1 MANEFQKAFRYGI
14 DQPTENIATTLEALG
29 FDTQAKELR
38 DLIEAPED
46 YESAAA
52 RFINPEG
59 EWYDYNWSELP
70 LATVE
75 QAGQLGGSILSRI
88 GGAGI
93 GAGAGSLVGP
103 GGTAIGGVM
112 GAFLGPALFEAVQ
125 IAGPVAFER
134 ARNANPPR
142 EEPNAEDWAGALG
155 TAGFSGVLNA
165 IGIKN
170 IGLLNSTVGK
180 TLKAGVREG
189 VTEAGQGFTEQIG
202 GTGLTAAGLQIDPKA
217 AIGEG
222 LIGTS
227 SGTSIQAP
235 IAAAQAVQTT
245 GGTPSTTPAAA
256 VDQMQETVY
265 PTDAEVTADLI
276 SMQADDTAR
285 TDAAIAELQRGATS
299 EDADLA
305 AVAQM
310 MLGDRVEQTNLTQ
323 ANVDEF
329 LNRIPDTMDISDEG
343 FNANEA
349 EVRQTF
355 VEQFEDQMRAHIN
368 NYLSERDREM
378 GEQTRNNALLDAQNT
393 LIANFELNDPR
404 SAAMTT
410 STLRDR
416 INSAVEEAVDARF
429 RATAKENVIQ
439 QTSDPRF
446 DFEYDPLR
454 TREDVYTKNPRE
466 FHFTD
471 KPKLPKG
478 SIRQGITSIETGIDP
493 TFMSATTLVP
503 FLSNLPNRPM
513 SAEQAMDIIGIKED
527 GNWFKPSKSDK
538 AVTDRVREA
547 VDSHVASFL
556 KDKKNANQPVTREE
570 IANVFHDHLSRFET
584 IKTEGENTRHGSSH
598 KHQLPDMFEHIEDV
612 ELWTMYD
619 ARLPEGDDIDSS
631 VYYNTMSDE
640 MHNPHGQGTNFW
652 VRGDVVVNSD
662 TGRTGL
668 VLGETQSQIHEHGG
682 DPGQTEVYL
691 RDVSREDEADI
702 TPIRNKIDTMRKATR
717 KLAGEI
723 VANETRSEDSPP
735 LTETMG
741 LKQANYI
748 AEVLTDSTD
757 TNPMQET
764 DLFIANKGYDRSI
777 DSALREV
784 SPKYKEEWQQVYDK
798 YDEVRAK
805 ALRDLY
811 ITEQPFAE
819 LYGITLKAED
829 FRPIKP
835 ASDSYFGS
843 RVGAIIG
850 DVQNK
855 LKETGNDLE
864 ADALTEPQAETVK
877 KHTMSLY
884 ANSQDSAREN
894 YAKEQLALHKEYI
907 PLLAQTYPTVRD
919 VGLLAESFPTTEE
932 IERLKEFDRTR
943 YDTPTVPN
951 YPFPK
956 NWPSMAV
963 RTGVVEAIDR
973 NLDEV
978 IVISKGYGGAP
989 ESVYKQDQKAAR
1001 QIAQQIADITGE
1013 DVNDLYSMVP
1023 DTQDSPGGPYFALD
1037 IRSLKELIKQKR
1049 WPGFKGYKKG
1059 GLVTKAQGAGYSMNY
1074 GDYGRSYK

>member
-1 MANEFQKAFRYGI
+1 MAIFGKDITAADLAVGNLQGSEKEASEASKAFRYGI
-14 DQPTENIATTLEALG
+14 DQPSENIATTLRALG
-29 FDTQAKELR
+29 FDTQADALS
-38 DLIEAPED
+38 DFVEAPED

-103 GGTAIGGVM
+103 GGTVTGGII
-112 GAFLGPALFEAVQ
+112 GAFLGPTLFEAVQ

-202 GTGLTAAGLQIDPKA
+202 GTGLTDAGLQIDPKA

-222 LIGTS
+222 LVGWS

-235 IAAAQAVQTT
+235 IATAQALQTT

-256 VDQMQETVY
+256 VDQMQETVN
-265 PTDAEVTADLI
+265 PELA
-276 SMQADDTAR
+276 AR
-285 TDAAIAELQRGATS
+285 TEES
-299 EDADLA
+299 EI
-305 AVAQM
+305 M
-310 MLGDRVEQTNLTQ
+310 TTQ
-323 ANVDEF
+323 SNVTDF
-329 LNRIPDTMDISDEG
+329 LNEAPETMESNEEG
-343 FNANEA
+343 FAENEA
-349 EVRQTF
+349 EVGQTF
-355 VEQFEDQMRAHIN
+355 IEQFEDQMRTQIDS
-368 NYLSERDREM
+368 YLAETNREM
-378 GEQTRNNALLDAQNT
+378 PPSTRNNVFLDAQNSV
-393 LIANFELNDPR
+393 LANFELYDPR
-404 SAAMTT
+404 AHTT
-410 STLRDR
+410 NQVRSRLQSVVTD
-416 INSAVEEAVDARF
+416 AVNARF
-429 RATAKENVIQ
+429 QAMQTDSVINQ
-439 QTSDPRF
+439 PTDPRF
-446 DFEYDPLR
+446 DLDAEYAEPLR
-454 TREDVYTKNPRE
+454 TQEDVYLEVSDPLKIDPQVS
-466 FHFTD
+466 
-471 KPKLPKG
+471 G
-478 SIRQGITSIETGIDP
+478 SIREGITSIETGIDP
-493 TFMSATTLVP
+493 VFMSTSTLIP

-556 KDKKNANQPVTREE
+556 QDRKNRNQPVTREE
-570 IANVFHDHLSRFET
+570 IANVFYDHLSRFKT
-584 IKTEGENTRHGSSH
+584 IKTEGEDTEHGGTY
-598 KHQLPDMFEHIEDV
+598 KHELPEMFEHIEDV

-619 ARLPEGDDIDSS
+619 ARIPITDNIDTSA
-631 VYYNTMSDE
+631 YYNTMSDST
-640 MHNPHGQGTNFW
+640 HNPHGKGTNFW
-652 VRGDVVVNSD
+652 VRGDVIENTN

-668 VLGETQSQIHEHGG
+668 VLQETQAQIHEHAQ
-682 DPGQTEVYL
+682 DPTGYQEVYL

-723 VANETRSEDSPP
+723 VANETRLEEGFP

-757 TNPMQET
+757 TNPMQEA
-764 DLFIANKGYDRSI
+764 DLFIGRKGYQYDRNI
-777 DSALREV
+777 ESALREV
-784 SPKYKEEWQQVYDK
+784 SPKYGEKWQQVYDK
-798 YDEVRAK
+798 YDEIRAE
-805 ALRDLY
+805 ALRDSY
-811 ITEQPFAE
+811 IREQPFAE

-835 ASDSYFGS
+835 ASDPFFGS
-843 RVGAIIG
+843 RMGAIIG
-850 DVQNK
+850 DVQKK
-855 LKETGNDLE
+855 LKETGNDLD
-864 ADALTEPQAETVK
+864 ADALTEPEAENVK
-877 KHTMSLY
+877 KHTLSLY
-884 ANSQDSAREN
+884 SDSQDSAREGSDGN
-894 YAKEQLALHKEYI
+894 YLALHKEYI

-919 VGLLAESFPTTEE
+919 VGLLAESFPTPEE
-932 IERLKEFDRTR
+932 MERLKEFDRTR

-956 NWPSMAV
+956 NWPSMSV
-963 RTGVVEAIDR
+963 RTGVINAIDR
-973 NLDEV
+973 DLDDV
-978 IVISKGYGGAP
+978 YIISQGEGGAP
-989 ESVYKQDQKAAR
+989 TSVYKQDQKAAR

-1023 DTQDSPGGPYFALD
+1023 DTEDSPGGPYFALD